1 MAQESELRRR
11 NKAGSVTEGVEQAGE
26 AGSMKDTPG
35 KQSQDRDKVLGR
47 TPDGIG
53 ERAFRQ
59 M

>member
-11 NKAGSVTEGVEQAGE
+11 NKAASVTEGVEQPEE
-26 AGSMKDTPG
+26 AGLMKDTPG
-35 KQSQDRDKVLGR
+35 KQGQDRDKVLGR

-53 ERAFRQ
+53 ESAFHQ